1 MNSATSFETLPLTER
16 AKKAALS
23 RWKLETLTGL
33 LGIRSLQAH
42 NRMSQLNQEAE
53 NRAVRQKVWGN
64 DGGASKADEMGD
76 HIILGDN
83 TNPAPII
90 ITGQQQSSG
99 SLGKVLAGAALGA
112 ALLGIPGAGVAGYLF
127 SKLSQQKPEPQVI
140 TPTDEDTTIGLG
152 LRKFEELEQ

>member
-1 MNSATSFETLPLTER
+1 
-16 AKKAALS
+16 
-23 RWKLETLTGL
+23 
-33 LGIRSLQAH
+33 
-42 NRMSQLNQEAE
+42 MSQLNQEAE

-64 DGGASKADEMGD
+64 DGGASESDEMGD

-83 TNPAPII
+83 TNPTPII

-127 SKLSQQKPEPQVI
+127 SKLSQQKPEPVI

>member
-64 DGGASKADEMGD
+64 DGGASEPEDMG
-76 HIILGDN
+76 HTILGDV
-83 TNPAPII
+83 TNPTPIVI
-90 ITGQQQSSG
+90 NGQQSSG
-99 SLGKVLAGAALGA
+99 TLGKVLAGAALGA
-112 ALLGIPGAGVAGYLF
+112 ALIGIPGAGVAGYLL
-127 SKLSQQKPEPQVI
+127 SKMQSKPEPQVI

-152 LRKFEELEQ
+152 LRKFEELEGTKE

>member
-83 TNPAPII
+83 TNPTPII

-127 SKLSQQKPEPQVI
+127 SKLSQQKPEPVI